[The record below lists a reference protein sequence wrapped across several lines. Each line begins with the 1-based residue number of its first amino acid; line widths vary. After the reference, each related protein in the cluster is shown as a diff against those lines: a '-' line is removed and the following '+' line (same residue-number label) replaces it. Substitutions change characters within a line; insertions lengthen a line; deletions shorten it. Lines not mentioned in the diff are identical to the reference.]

1 MQGMDSKKKK
11 GPKKLE
17 RHFKGVSNHW
27 RIEILILIAR
37 RPDITLF
44 DIADAVRGNF
54 KTISEHVRRLMLA
67 GLIEKTYAGR
77 QVQHTLTPYGRTFH
91 AFIETFS
98 NS

>member
-1 MQGMDSKKKK
+1 MSEKKIK

-17 RHFKGVSNHW
+17 RHFKGVANHR
-27 RIEILILIAR
+27 RIQILLLISK
-37 RPDITLF
+37 RPGITLV
-44 DIADAVRGNF
+44 DIVEDVRGNM
-54 KTISEHVRRLMLA
+54 KTISEHVRRLALA

-77 QVQHTLTPYGRTFH
+77 SVEHKLTPYGRTFS